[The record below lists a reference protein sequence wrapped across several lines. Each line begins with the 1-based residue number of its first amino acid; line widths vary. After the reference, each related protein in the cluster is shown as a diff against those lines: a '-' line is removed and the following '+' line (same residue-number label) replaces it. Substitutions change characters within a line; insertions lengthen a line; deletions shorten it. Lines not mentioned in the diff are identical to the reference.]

1 MELTFQGGREFC
13 SLKTGN
19 KNIFSGNGGDKSGQ
33 FLTLGFGK
41 FYDVTNIK
49 KFEGGDCGNSD

>member
-33 FLTLGFGK
+33 SLTPQSGK
-41 FYDVTNIK
+41 TYDSTNIK
-49 KFEGGDCGNSD
+49 NI